1 MNIIFTK
8 LPTTDGT
15 IKISLDGGQ
24 SFTDYSIAN
33 IPEDGISLSDDQ
45 DYEKIRIKGPAN
57 ILKNLSIV
65 SGVKVEGASGE
76 SGENGGSV
84 KLYAFS
90 TESSDLYAY
99 TFSETLKDGDKVFYG
114 MGGDAVNELH
124 FGTIALS
131 YESSMGNGAIPIEN
145 GFIITNSQCTYID
158 GYTIFTRVNDKDI
171 ELTINSSGSDVDLS
185 EYVQKEYF
193 QGELYDGGCGY
204 GYRITSYPEGFNS
217 DNADILYNLYLEGGT
232 TLGRLC
238 EYDGHFDAFYGYEPP
253 TGQLFIKL
261 EYQDG
266 CPGNYK
272 YVPTRYFLK
281 STNNTSN

>member
-8 LPTTDGT
+8 LPTTDGI

-45 DYEKIRIKGPAN
+45 DFEKIQIKGPAN
-57 ILKNLSIV
+57 LLKNLDVIS
-65 SGVKVEGASGE
+65 
-76 SGENGGSV
+76 SV
-84 KLYAFS
+84 K
-90 TESSDLYAY
+90 
-99 TFSETLKDGDKVFYG
+99 
-114 MGGDAVNELH
+114 
-124 FGTIALS
+124 
-131 YESSMGNGAIPIEN
+131 IE
-145 GFIITNSQCTYID
+145 G
-158 GYTIFTRVNDKDI
+158 
-171 ELTINSSGSDVDLS
+171 GSDVDLS
-185 EYVQKEYF
+185 EYVEKKYF

-204 GYRITSYPEGFNS
+204 GYRITSWPEGFNS
-217 DNADILYNLYLEGGT
+217 DNADILYNLYLEGGM

-266 CPGNYK
+266 CPGSYK